1 MILIGITGSIGSGKS
16 SVVSILKEKFQTI
29 DCDQI
34 THELLQP
41 NNKGH
46 EAIKPYFSGF
56 YKDNILD
63 KQALSKHVFNNAD
76 ALDQLE
82 KIIHPLVLDEVFDQV
97 AKCKDQDF
105 VFVEVPLLFEVQWQ
119 DYFDLVLLITIDQD
133 ILYQRLAVDR
143 NMLKAKV
150 DERLMRQL
158 PQKLKMELADY
169 IIENNGSMKDLRKR
183 TDEFLIWLDQQIK
196 E

>member
-1 MILIGITGSIGSGKS
+1 
-16 SVVSILKEKFQTI
+16 
-29 DCDQI
+29 
-34 THELLQP
+34 
-41 NNKGH
+41 
-46 EAIKPYFSGF
+46 
-56 YKDNILD
+56 
-63 KQALSKHVFNNAD
+63 HVFNNAD